1 MDGWMNEND
10 REARKTSNV
19 KREREENEGR
29 KIQIPTRMCQ
39 EEGKRRETRRTGGQS
54 KPLYSRKKP
63 ECALLGIIFSYGILI
78 LHNLPGSGPLVRRID
93 TASNQISAF
102 WAAALLSYAMPCL
115 DVSGSITLQFIES
128 SQDRGNCHASSMA
141 PGRCCPAEWRLKPSA
156 RRGHHQ
162 HQLMPMINVDDRIA
176 EFRTHLSGYYY

>member
-1 MDGWMNEND
+1 MSKE
-10 REARKTSNV
+10 RRRR
-19 KREREENEGR
+19 RERRNEGVFKSQPGCTR
-29 KIQIPTRMCQ
+29 KRGRG
-39 EEGKRRETRRTGGQS
+39 EKHGGQGGNPS
-54 KPLYSRKKP
+54 LYTSGKKP

-141 PGRCCPAEWRLKPSA
+141 PGRCCPVEWRLKPSA